1 MNLSLTGEKNMNQIA
16 VAPELLEGLHELAQV
31 THRSDA
37 EVINEALASY
47 LSADR
52 RYVAILAERISAANR
67 GEFASDEAVALF
79 FANRADD

>member
-1 MNLSLTGEKNMNQIA
+1 MNQIA
-16 VAPELLEGLHELAQV
+16 VAPELLEGFHELAQV

-52 RYVAILAERISAANR
+52 RYVSILAERINAANR

-79 FANRADD
+79 FANHAED